1 MPAISRNF
9 RNLASLHLTTY
20 RESPDG
26 SSTYRIPKGCPLNPN
41 VSEGDLMRLADLA
54 FPNLLQ
60 LDLEETTFTRL
71 QLSEA
76 NCPKLQT
83 LRVNRRYSHQA
94 DYTTGA
100 LWLRLALQLPSLTL
114 LGLCGFLTRAEDLAS
129 SLGAPSCPRLAK
141 IVMRDVSIRPMGA
154 EDMAVPGWHEHPPLM
169 LDLPSC
175 VSLSLTMVDLPVLRV
190 FAPSLARLHFNE
202 CMPSACTLPYFS
214 LLKSIHRSA
223 ASAPSNILDM
233 HPPALTH
240 ALVRSD
246 SSSSSGSSGS
256 SSSGSGGTSTSSS
269 AGAGRADGAI
279 SRTFRNLSTLH
290 LTTYSERPH
299 SSYPYRVP
307 KDCPL
312 HPNITDGDLMRLSQL
327 RFPNLVQLDLE
338 GTSFTRLG
346 LSGANCP
353 KLQTLRVDGKELGK
367 GHTRTL
373 SLALRLPSLT
383 TLGLCGFIT
392 KGDELAASLGAAS
405 CPGLAKIVLREV
417 SIRPKGAEDMRVPGW
432 HETPPLVLDL
442 PSCTSLF
449 LTMVDLPVLRVFA
462 PSLARIHFM
471 ENMVSACTLP
481 HFSLLTTI
489 QRQAVS
495 QPSLGASLATL
506 EDGST
511 HGRDSSSNNGSSGS
525 ACIGL
530 GGASTSDSSD
540 GEYDPYYDC
549 VYGGGS
555 DQ

>member
-1 MPAISRNF
+1 MKHPVIETAGLHPTGCCSR
-9 RNLASLHLTTY
+9 LQGQHLTCT
-20 RESPDG
+20 
-26 SSTYRIPKGCPLNPN
+26 
-41 VSEGDLMRLADLA
+41 
-54 FPNLLQ
+54 
-60 LDLEETTFTRL
+60 
-71 QLSEA
+71 
-76 NCPKLQT
+76 
-83 LRVNRRYSHQA
+83 
-94 DYTTGA
+94 
-100 LWLRLALQLPSLTL
+100 
-114 LGLCGFLTRAEDLAS
+114 
-129 SLGAPSCPRLAK
+129 SCL
-141 IVMRDVSIRPMGA
+141 
-154 EDMAVPGWHEHPPLM
+154 HPP
-169 LDLPSC
+169 
-175 VSLSLTMVDLPVLRV
+175 T
-190 FAPSLARLHFNE
+190 
-202 CMPSACTLPYFS
+202 
-214 LLKSIHRSA
+214 
-223 ASAPSNILDM
+223 
-233 HPPALTH
+233 
-240 ALVRSD
+240 
-246 SSSSSGSSGS
+246 
-256 SSSGSGGTSTSSS
+256 
-269 AGAGRADGAI
+269 AI

-525 ACIGL
+525 ACIGGNEVSASCMDEAALAQGAAASGVLVTHTDDVAVARLRVTQIGMEWWEGQDDFLTLIQDPRVISVCRAEVESECWEPKEGQFEEEEECYGCDLGGDMFNPMAWSGL